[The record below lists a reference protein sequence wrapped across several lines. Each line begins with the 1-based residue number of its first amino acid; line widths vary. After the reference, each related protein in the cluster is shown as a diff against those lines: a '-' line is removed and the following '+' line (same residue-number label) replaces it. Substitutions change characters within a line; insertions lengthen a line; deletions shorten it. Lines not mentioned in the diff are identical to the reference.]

1 MSQSVQISGFDDLDA
16 RLDSII
22 HGAKDKRREIH
33 EKIGAKMKTEVDRQI
48 GNRINDSHGKIRSW
62 QDKFTG
68 SGGGYSAVRA
78 IKGKNERGY
87 AYGYITNALENG
99 HRVRVSRRPGYKST
113 SKRFRVV
120 GYGFY
125 AAARTQSKR
134 IAYQGSDELARW
146 VKRQLESNS
155 G

>member
-1 MSQSVQISGFDDLDA
+1 MSQSVQISGFDALDA
-16 RLDSII
+16 RLDSIL

-33 EKIGAKMKTEVDRQI
+33 EKIGTKMKAEVDRQI
-48 GNRINDSHGKIRSW
+48 GNKINDSHGKIRSW
-62 QDKFTG
+62 QNKFTG

-125 AAARTQSKR
+125 KAARTQSKR
-134 IAYQGSDELARW
+134 LAYQGSDELARW
-146 VKRQLESNS
+146 VKRQLEGSS